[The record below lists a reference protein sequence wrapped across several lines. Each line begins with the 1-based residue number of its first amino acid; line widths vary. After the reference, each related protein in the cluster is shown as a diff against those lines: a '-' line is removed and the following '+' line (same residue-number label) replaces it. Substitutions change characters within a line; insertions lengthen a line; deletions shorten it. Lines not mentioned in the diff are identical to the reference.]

1 MDANILLQEAMEMQE
16 ALVTN
21 RRHIHSHAETG
32 FNLPETLAYV
42 RKELEDMGYEPKAC
56 GKAGLVA
63 TISGEEPGKTF
74 LLRTDMDALPITE
87 EAEVDFPSKNGC
99 MHACGH
105 DMHTAMLLGAARLLK
120 KHQAEIK
127 GTVKLMF
134 EPSEETFEG
143 AKDMISHGVLE
154 NPSVDAALMLHVMA
168 GMPFAPGSCIVSSPG
183 VSAPSADIFTIAVK
197 GKGCHGSMPH
207 TGIDPLNAAAHILI
221 ALQEIHAR
229 ELAMS
234 DSAALTIGSLHA
246 GTAANVIPDEVTMRG
261 SIRAYDQEVREQ
273 IKKRMEEIAQGVGKS
288 FRTEVSI
295 SYDSGCPTLVNDKA
309 LSDSC
314 AVYTKELLGDTMAF
328 TVARL
333 NAMSGGGS
341 ASKSAGS
348 EDFAYVSQEVPT
360 VMIAL
365 AAGHPSEG
373 YLYPQHHPMVRFDE
387 KALPYGSA
395 IHVYS
400 ALRWLEEH

>member
-143 AKDMISHGVLE
+143 AKDMISHGGLE

-273 IKKRMEEIAQGVGKS
+273 IKKRMEEK
-288 FRTEVSI
+288 
-295 SYDSGCPTLVNDKA
+295 K
-309 LSDSC
+309 
-314 AVYTKELLGDTMAF
+314 
-328 TVARL
+328 
-333 NAMSGGGS
+333 
-341 ASKSAGS
+341 
-348 EDFAYVSQEVPT
+348 
-360 VMIAL
+360 
-365 AAGHPSEG
+365 
-373 YLYPQHHPMVRFDE
+373 
-387 KALPYGSA
+387 
-395 IHVYS
+395 
-400 ALRWLEEH
+400 